1 MRTLLLLTASLLF
14 SEPST
19 YVGEWSSGLNSG
31 VGALK
36 IVLAPDANKCEFSFQ
51 LPGNEPMKAQ
61 GETCTIDGDKIR
73 TEYKFEA
80 QGYTLKSKLTG
91 TVANGVASGTY
102 ETVGPDDSKVDSG
115 SWKTKKQ

>member
-1 MRTLLLLTASLLF
+1 MHTLLLVIVSLLF
-14 SEPST
+14 AEPAT
-19 YVGEWSSGLNSG
+19 YVGDWSSGLNSG
-31 VGALK
+31 TGMLK
-36 IVLAPDANKCEFSFQ
+36 IVLNGDANKCEFSFQ
-51 LPGNEPMKAQ
+51 LPGNEPVKGQ

-102 ETVGPDDSKVDSG
+102 ETVGPDDSKVDG
-115 SWKTKKQ
+115 GTWKTKKQ